1 MELKTKSKTAVALIE
16 LLIALVMTA
25 VLMLMLFGI
34 VTKKAKNGLSHQ
46 EGIFYCWKDW
56 DGSLYQKTTT
66 ESIQQVSNCK
76 IKIPKDAKN
85 IQVFMIGGGSGG
97 YKFNTTN
104 INNIL
109 KTNYTSTYVTAFS
122 CLTPKGDKT
131 SGIYTKMH
139 TSGGDNY
146 KVMTSCTKREPKTPA
161 DCDDNIKLDTNEDY
175 TSINNLLTE
184 PSGNIPFLKSFFK
197 DLFFKGH
204 CKIPIYIAKSLKY
217 IKSSSEIAKDNLYY
231 YKGTTTEG
239 ICAGY
244 CEELSGQTCAILDKD
259 QGTCYQDG
267 ILANQYLNYVP
278 STDSSSNINKLTYYY
293 INPAISVGTF
303 QESLPGDFKRASA
316 EPGREYTIS
325 ADSIGDGGAA
335 GNSGGATRFGN
346 LKANGGS
353 FKSSTNLS
361 INFSSQTASISS
373 IADLD
378 KSKSISICSASGVNC
393 NGSISEHLKELA
405 TDNGIKVNGTTE
417 IKPAKYDNGD
427 WKYDAAFQNTAND
440 IEKTG
445 FGFFGASA
453 AATDCAIKYYPIKK
467 VKYNDFQS
475 ADKESKIDTCAGQGH
490 GMGGAIII
498 KWD

>member
-16 LLIALVMTA
+16 LLIALVMTT

-34 VTKKAKNGLSHQ
+34 VTKKAKNGLTHQ

-76 IKIPKDAKN
+76 IKIPKDATN
-85 IQVFMIGGGSGG
+85 IQVFLIGGGSGG
-97 YKFNTTN
+97 YKFNSTN

-109 KTNYTSTYVTAFS
+109 KSSYKLGEENALS
-122 CLTPKGDKT
+122 CLTPKGNKT
-131 SGIYTKMH
+131 SDIFTKLH
-139 TSGGDNY
+139 TSGHNY
-146 KVMTSCTKREPKTPA
+146 KVMTSCIESTTAKKTPA
-161 DCDDNIKLDTNEDY
+161 DCDDNIKLNPNEDY

-184 PSGNIPFLKSFFK
+184 PRENIPFLKSFLK
-197 DLFFKGH
+197 DLFFKGY
-204 CKIPIYIAKSLKY
+204 CKIPLYRAASQLY
-217 IKSSSEIAKDNLYY
+217 VKSSSEIAKDDLYY
-231 YKGTTTEG
+231 YKGSTSSG
-239 ICAGY
+239 RCAGY
-244 CEELSGQTCAILDKD
+244 CEELNDQVAILPN
-259 QGTCYQDG
+259 QSGSCYQDG
-267 ILANQYLNYVP
+267 ILANQHLNYVP
-278 STDSSSNINKLTYYY
+278 SADSSSNINKLTYYY
-293 INPAISVGTF
+293 INPTVSLGTF

-316 EPGREYTIS
+316 QAGREYTIS

-335 GNSGGATRFGN
+335 GNNGGATRFGN

-361 INFSSQTASISS
+361 VSFSSQTASISS

-378 KSKSISICSASGVNC
+378 KTKSISICAASSINC
-393 NGSISEHLKELA
+393 NGSISDHLKELA
-405 TDNGIKVNGTTE
+405 ADNSIKVNGTVE
-417 IKPAKYDNGD
+417 IKPAKYDNGS
-427 WKYDAAFQNTAND
+427 WKYDAAFQNTTND